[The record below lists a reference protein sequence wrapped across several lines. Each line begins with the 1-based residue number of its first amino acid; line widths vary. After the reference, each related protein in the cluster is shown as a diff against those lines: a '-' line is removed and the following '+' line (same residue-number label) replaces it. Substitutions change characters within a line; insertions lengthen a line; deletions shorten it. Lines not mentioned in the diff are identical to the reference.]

1 MKHIVL
7 LGDSIFDN
15 AVYVLGK
22 PPVIEQLRSVLPANW
37 KATLLAVDGS
47 VTREVHNQLTELP
60 ADASHLVVSSG
71 GNDALR
77 QLSVLTDKVT
87 TIGEAMDRFAR
98 ICAEFRSVYQEMLS
112 DLLNTGCNITVC
124 TIYDR
129 VPGLEARMQ
138 TALALFNEII
148 LREAIGAGV
157 SVIDLRHICSEAS
170 DYSELSPIEPSEQ
183 GGKKIITAITHLLVS
198 GSSPDDFIR
207 VCK

>member
-60 ADASHLVVSSG
+60 ADASHLVASSG

-77 QLSVLTDKVT
+77 QLYGT
-87 TIGEAMDRFAR
+87 
-98 ICAEFRSVYQEMLS
+98 
-112 DLLNTGCNITVC
+112 
-124 TIYDR
+124 
-129 VPGLEARMQ
+129 
-138 TALALFNEII
+138 
-148 LREAIGAGV
+148 
-157 SVIDLRHICSEAS
+157 
-170 DYSELSPIEPSEQ
+170 
-183 GGKKIITAITHLLVS
+183 
-198 GSSPDDFIR
+198 
-207 VCK
+207 